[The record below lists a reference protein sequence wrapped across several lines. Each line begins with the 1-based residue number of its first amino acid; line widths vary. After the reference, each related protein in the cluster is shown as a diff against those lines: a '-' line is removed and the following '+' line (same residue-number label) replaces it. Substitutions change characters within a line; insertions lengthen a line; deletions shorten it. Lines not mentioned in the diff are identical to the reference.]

1 MVDGIFE
8 RPAVG
13 LDGQIIRKMRP
24 EKDGDGTG
32 AGFRGIQMQ
41 RKPLCLSRIEPHADK
56 LAHRLSS
63 KDVTGFQHTEMQF
76 VRTAD
81 RCLAIYF
88 GCEHLQKFRP
98 AFFLPILYA
107 ADWLSI
113 IQCQRIRQLI
123 LGDFRLVVLVRVMV
137 AEFAGYPEFRNIQMT
152 SVILRFG
159 TVAPES
165 ELAAYP
171 SARLAD
177 ETVWHLDVFLA
188 VQAVT
193 EPGHH
198 LVLCN
203 ARINLHHHPHRGTA
217 RFIRQGKQF
226 FHLLRTTVFGIFA
239 DYVLKPGAACI
250 VRKAQSGIA

>member
-13 LDGQIIRKMRP
+13 LDGQIIRKMRS
-24 EKDGDGTG
+24 EKDRDGTG
-32 AGFRGIQMQ
+32 TGFRGIQMQ
-41 RKPLCLSRIEPHADK
+41 RKPLCLSRIKPHADK

-63 KDVTGFQHTEMQF
+63 KGVTGFQHAEMQF

-123 LGDFRLVVLVRVMV
+123 LGDFRLVVLISFVI

-188 VQAVT
+188 VKTVT

-198 LVLCN
+198 LVLRN
-203 ARINLHHHPHRGTA
+203 ARINLHHHPYRSTA

-226 FHLLRTTVFGIFA
+226 FHLLHATVFGIFA
-239 DYVLKPGAACI
+239 DYVLKPGTARI

>member
-1 MVDGIFE
+1 
-8 RPAVG
+8 
-13 LDGQIIRKMRP
+13 
-24 EKDGDGTG
+24 
-32 AGFRGIQMQ
+32 
-41 RKPLCLSRIEPHADK
+41 
-56 LAHRLSS
+56 
-63 KDVTGFQHTEMQF
+63 MQF

-88 GCEHLQKFRP
+88 GCEHLQQFRA
-98 AFFLPILYA
+98 AFLLPILYA

-193 EPGHH
+193 ESGHH
-198 LVLCN
+198 LVLRN

-217 RFIRQGKQF
+217 RFIGQSQQL
-226 FHLLRTTVFGIFA
+226 FHLLRATVFGIFA
-239 DYVLKPGAACI
+239 DYVLKPGAARI